1 LTFDLAD
8 ASKLSLSFYGKRP
21 GPGMRLD
28 KLSMQFGLQLNSKS
42 PSNAGRSVSM
52 RPSPCGRVRGDRLR
66 EYFVAIVLREAT
78 VSAAKENGCKVGTA
92 SDPAHSRRG

>member
-52 RPSPCGRVRGDRLR
+52 RRVRGDRLR